1 MHGFP
6 ECFSDFELCRPAI
19 SKPVVLEKS
28 DIPQKKALNSGNW
41 KQYWNWKDFCHER
54 LQTSFSKSG
63 AFSVRWAWPPPGWC
77 HAQFLSWFK
86 ELYIRAFQW
95 YIICFRILV
104 GTCSKLQ
111 KHMNKNLPRWFHSIL
126 AVCVALKFELL
137 ELCMLNGIVLLSE
150 KKGKC
155 WLTDLDSNLRTSC
168 CWLQENECPRRN
180 FAYRSWFDMHYSSI

>member
-1 MHGFP
+1 MRIRTFFP
-6 ECFSDFELCRPAI
+6 DFKLCRPAI

-41 KQYWNWKDFCHER
+41 KQYWNWKDFCHGR
-54 LQTSFSKSG
+54 LQTGFSKSD
-63 AFSVRWAWPPPGWC
+63 AFSVRWAWPSLRWC
-77 HAQFLSWFK
+77 HAQFFSWFK

-126 AVCVALKFELL
+126 AVCPVVPGFTPGVTPWAMAMAGWMIISQAW
-137 ELCMLNGIVLLSE
+137 CPMSV
-150 KKGKC
+150 KK
-155 WLTDLDSNLRTSC
+155 W
-168 CWLQENECPRRN
+168 
-180 FAYRSWFDMHYSSI
+180 

>member
-1 MHGFP
+1 MRIQTF
-6 ECFSDFELCRPAI
+6 FTDFKLCRPAV

-41 KQYWNWKDFCHER
+41 KQYWNWKDFCHGR
-54 LQTSFSKSG
+54 LQTGFSKSD
-63 AFSVRWAWPPPGWC
+63 AFSVRWAWPSLGWC
-77 HAQFLSWFK
+77 HAQFFSWFK

-126 AVCVALKFELL
+126 AVYTKMSFDLWVITWKRSHLQNSS
-137 ELCMLNGIVLLSE
+137 ELCSGR
-150 KKGKC
+150 C
-155 WLTDLDSNLRTSC
+155 
-168 CWLQENECPRRN
+168 
-180 FAYRSWFDMHYSSI
+180 

>member
-6 ECFSDFELCRPAI
+6 EFFSDFELSWLAI
-19 SKPVVLEKS
+19 SQPVDLGES
-28 DIPQKKALNSGNW
+28 YIHQKKALNSGNW
-41 KQYWNWKDFCHER
+41 KQYWNWKDFWHGR

-63 AFSVRWAWPPPGWC
+63 TFSVRWAWPPPGWC

-111 KHMNKNLPRWFHSIL
+111 KHMNKNLPVWFDPIL
-126 AVCVALKFELL
+126 AVYQFQMRLEEEVSKFWKFWSTLICQSGE
-137 ELCMLNGIVLLSE
+137 MN
-150 KKGKC
+150 
-155 WLTDLDSNLRTSC
+155 
-168 CWLQENECPRRN
+168 
-180 FAYRSWFDMHYSSI
+180 

>member
-1 MHGFP
+1 MRIRTFFP
-6 ECFSDFELCRPAI
+6 DFKLCRPVI

-41 KQYWNWKDFCHER
+41 KQFWNWKDFCHGR
-54 LQTSFSKSG
+54 LQTGFSKSD
-63 AFSVRWAWPPPGWC
+63 AFSVRWAWPSIGWC
-77 HAQFLSWFK
+77 HAQFFSWFK

-126 AVCVALKFELL
+126 AVCTNFELSV
-137 ELCMLNGIVLLSE
+137 GPFRPLSWDFR
-150 KKGKC
+150 GH
-155 WLTDLDSNLRTSC
+155 DLDFKMFGDLNYVQKVIILSFC
-168 CWLQENECPRRN
+168 
-180 FAYRSWFDMHYSSI
+180 Y

>member
-1 MHGFP
+1 MIIRTFFP
-6 ECFSDFELCRPAI
+6 DFELCWPAI
-19 SKPVVLEKS
+19 SKPVDLGES
-28 DIPQKKALNSGNW
+28 YIHQKKALNSGNW

-111 KHMNKNLPRWFHSIL
+111 KHMNKNLPVWFHPIL
-126 AVCVALKFELL
+126 AVCMSYKILKDHLNTFREGIADGFVIDYFHCRFNNNQGLILL
-137 ELCMLNGIVLLSE
+137 IVQW
-150 KKGKC
+150 K
-155 WLTDLDSNLRTSC
+155 
-168 CWLQENECPRRN
+168 
-180 FAYRSWFDMHYSSI
+180 

>member
-1 MHGFP
+1 MYGFP

-41 KQYWNWKDFCHER
+41 KQFWNWKDFCHGR
-54 LQTSFSKSG
+54 LQTGFSKSD
-63 AFSVRWAWPPPGWC
+63 AFSVRWAWPSLGWC
-77 HAQFLSWFK
+77 HAQFFSWFK

-126 AVCVALKFELL
+126 AVYHTWYFTNQMMKSEHHPNFISKYSQLML
-137 ELCMLNGIVLLSE
+137 ETPW
-150 KKGKC
+150 K
-155 WLTDLDSNLRTSC
+155 
-168 CWLQENECPRRN
+168 RN
-180 FAYRSWFDMHYSSI
+180 FWNPISPFWVTS